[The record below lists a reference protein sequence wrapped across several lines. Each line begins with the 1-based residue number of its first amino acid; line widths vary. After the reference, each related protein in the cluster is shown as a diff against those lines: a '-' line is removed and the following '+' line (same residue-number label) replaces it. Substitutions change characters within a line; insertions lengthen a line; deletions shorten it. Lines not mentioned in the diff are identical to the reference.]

1 MYYIQVNRG
10 SIYIRKCSEDFDL
23 VSYIEE
29 DNYYPIEILKNQFE
43 DKSLLQINTIVE
55 DISDDDCFDIV
66 GDSVDDKKYTLLTAH
81 QVREVLK
88 ELL

>member
-1 MYYIQVNRG
+1 MYYIQVNCG
-10 SIYIRKCSEDFDL
+10 NIYIRKCSEDFDL

-43 DKSLLQINTIVE
+43 DKSLLQIKTIVE
-55 DISDDDCFDIV
+55 GISDDNCFDIV
-66 GDSVDDKKYTLLTAH
+66 GDSVDDRKYILLTAH
-81 QVREVLK
+81 QVKEVLK